1 LITLEKFHFMAGSR
15 ELIKALIP
23 AQVRRWLRGKQCWLR
38 HALLPFRKVRSFSRL
53 RRLTPIS
60 KEFGWDRGL
69 PIDRYY
75 IEKFL
80 QQSAPDIRG
89 RVLEI
94 QNPHYTHKFGGAQVA
109 QSDVLDI
116 DQNNQQASIIAD
128 LTSADHIPADTFDCI
143 VCTQTLLLIYDLR
156 AAIRTLYR
164 ILKPNG
170 VLLVTI
176 PGGSHQICRDEM
188 QRVGDYWRFTSLS
201 AQRLFEE
208 AFQSGNVQ
216 VGTFGNV
223 LTAIAFL
230 HGLATRELRRDELD
244 YHDPDY
250 EVTITVRAVKS
261 SATR

>member
-1 LITLEKFHFMAGSR
+1 MTGYR
-15 ELIKALIP
+15 ELLKSLIP
-23 AQVRRWLRGKQCWLR
+23 AEARRWLRGKQR
-38 HALLPFRKVRSFSRL
+38 EVQHSLLLVTKVRSFDSL
-53 RRLTPIS
+53 RRVTPIS
-60 KEFGWDRGL
+60 RDFGWDRGL

-80 QQSAPDIRG
+80 QKQSQDIRG

-94 QNPHYTHKFGGAQVA
+94 QNNNYTHKFGGAQVA

-116 DQNNQQASIIAD
+116 DEKNPQASIIAD
-128 LTSADHIPADTFDCI
+128 LTSAEQIPSDTFDCI

-176 PGGSHQICRDEM
+176 PGGSHKICRDEM

-208 AFQSGNVQ
+208 AFQSGNVE

-230 HGLATRELRRDELD
+230 HGLATRELRRDELE

-261 SATR
+261 SVTR